1 MPEMPR
7 MPETPPHLASLP
19 SVAEEA
25 LAAADLDARLA
36 GADQP
41 FVVRGLA
48 ADWPLVQAARQGA
61 GAARQYLLAHRRD
74 RSFPA
79 NVGHSGGDP
88 RLFYDAGMAM
98 NFRMVQAPLEQL
110 FAAMAAA
117 EGDPQA
123 PVLYLSS
130 IDMDAYFAG
139 LAEAN
144 RLPLGARRP
153 LESIWIGTPTRIAA
167 HNDVPENLAVC
178 AAGRRRFTL
187 FPPEQFAN
195 LYPGPLDNT
204 PAGRPVSMVD
214 LHRPDFTAYPRFR
227 QALDAAL
234 VAELEPGDAL
244 FVPSL
249 WWHHVEGLAPFN
261 VLVNY
266 WWRDVPHF
274 LGQPEDALL
283 HAILALRD
291 LPLRDRERWR
301 ALFDHYV
308 FGDGGPPVDHLP
320 AEARGI
326 LAPLTPATAGQL
338 RARLLRSL
346 SR

>member
-1 MPEMPR
+1 MADVPD
-7 MPETPPHLASLP
+7 HLAGLP
-19 SVAEEA
+19 RVAEEVVRA
-25 LAAADLDARLA
+25 EDLDLRLER
-36 GADQP
+36 ADQP

-48 ADWPLVQAARQGA
+48 ADWPLVIAGLQGSDAARD
-61 GAARQYLLAHRRD
+61 YLLKHRRN

-79 NVGHSGGDP
+79 NLGRSGGDD
-88 RLFYDAGMAM
+88 RLFYDSAMAM
-98 NFRMVQAPLEQL
+98 NFTMLQAPLEQL
-110 FAAMAAA
+110 LAAMAQA
-117 EGDPQA
+117 EQDPQA
-123 PVLYLSS
+123 PTLYLSS
-130 IDMDAYFAG
+130 IDMNDYFAG

-144 RLPLGARRP
+144 RLPLGQRR
-153 LESIWIGTPTRIAA
+153 LIESIWIGTRTRIAA
-167 HNDVPENLAVC
+167 HNDIPDNLAVC

-214 LHRPDFTAYPRFR
+214 LRAPDFPAYPRFR
-227 QALDAAL
+227 AALDAAL

-261 VLVNY
+261 ILVNY
-266 WWRDVPHF
+266 WWRDVPYF
-274 LGQPEDALL
+274 LGNPEDALF

-291 LPLRDRERWR
+291 LPQPGKDRWR
-301 ALFDHYV
+301 ELFDHYV
-308 FGDGGPPVDHLP
+308 FGDGADVTDHLP
-320 AEARGI
+320 PAGRGI
-326 LAPLTPATAGQL
+326 LAPLTAETAGQL
-338 RARLLRSL
+338 RARLLRGL